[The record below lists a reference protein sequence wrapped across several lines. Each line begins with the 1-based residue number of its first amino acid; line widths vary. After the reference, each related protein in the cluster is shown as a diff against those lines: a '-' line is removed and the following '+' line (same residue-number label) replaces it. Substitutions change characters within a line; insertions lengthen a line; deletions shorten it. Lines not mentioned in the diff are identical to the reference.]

1 MTVMFWLHVIMVV
14 CILSIIILQSYVND
28 SYDEIIRR
36 LKKRLKKQ
44 YKENRAEV
52 LDLIERNYELYIENK
67 ELKKR

>member
-1 MTVMFWLHVIMVV
+1 MIMFWLHVIMLV
-14 CILSIIILQSYVND
+14 CILSIIILQSYIND

-44 YKENRAEV
+44 YEVNRAEV
-52 LDLIERNYELYIENK
+52 LDLLERNYELYTENK

>member
-1 MTVMFWLHVIMVV
+1 MIMFWLHVIMVV
-14 CILSIIILQSYVND
+14 CILSIIILQSYIND

-44 YKENRAEV
+44 YEVNRAEV
-52 LDLIERNYELYIENK
+52 LDLLERNYELYTENK